1 MQREL
6 RNSLFDVDR
15 AIADFDAETEPA
27 NQAKPVAP
35 AYDVDDVLMS
45 LTPGLPREAG
55 IRSPPSATS
64 NPYWPEEMRKMRD
77 ELSSLQT
84 EIRSEFGDLKKS
96 VVDSLKAANEA
107 NHSQGRRIDEIQK
120 GWQVRD
126 EQLADWVERVLQR
139 LGQFE
144 ERLAQTAVAERKVD
158 DMVQR
163 HQEMVRAFENRLVHF
178 QRVMAQQELMIHQLR
193 ESLINVRR
201 P

>member
-1 MQREL
+1 
-6 RNSLFDVDR
+6 
-15 AIADFDAETEPA
+15 
-27 NQAKPVAP
+27 
-35 AYDVDDVLMS
+35 
-45 LTPGLPREAG
+45 
-55 IRSPPSATS
+55 
-64 NPYWPEEMRKMRD
+64 MRD